1 MIERYD
7 TLHTFSI
14 LNIISTFYIL
24 SKRIYKMNKN
34 IFTAT
39 LFITTLILT
48 PVIISP
54 LSASTQVKQNSL
66 TSSIAK
72 ILHKRG
78 LDEDAARKITK
89 EMIGEDD
96 EQFEAMIRNLENGCA
111 VLTQNEILE
120 YLSKKALFKE
130 SVALNSYSFLVNM
143 VHSIK
148 NTPLDKQTLKELK
161 TIEQKN
167 SIYA

>member
-1 MIERYD
+1 
-7 TLHTFSI
+7 
-14 LNIISTFYIL
+14 
-24 SKRIYKMNKN
+24 MNKN
-34 IFTAT
+34 IFSAT

-48 PVIISP
+48 PVIVSP

-66 TSSIAK
+66 TTSIAT

-78 LDEDAARKITK
+78 LDEDAAHKITK

-96 EQFEAMIRNLENGCA
+96 ELFEAMIRNLENGCT

-130 SVALNSYSFLVNM
+130 SVALNSYSFLVSM

-161 TIEQKN
+161 TVQQKN
-167 SIYA
+167 SIYT